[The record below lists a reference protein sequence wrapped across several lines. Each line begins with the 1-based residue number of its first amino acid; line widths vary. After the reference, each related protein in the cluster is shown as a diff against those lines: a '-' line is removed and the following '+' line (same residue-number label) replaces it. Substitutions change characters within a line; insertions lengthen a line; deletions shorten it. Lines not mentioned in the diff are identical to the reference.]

1 MNWGNCYLLVN
12 NQAYRQY
19 FDATGKSPEDIEHI
33 LLDAGVRH
41 VESACCDTTNSDGKP
56 GKAKGYVTELSK
68 SFRQARNI
76 ASRPSDGSVI
86 IYRHPSVFFGN
97 YFPVISI
104 IFYFIVYHNVYFVF

>member
-1 MNWGNCYLLVN
+1 MKADRLYLLVN

-19 FDATGKSPEDIEHI
+19 FDSTGKAPEDIEHI

-68 SFRQARNI
+68 AFRQARNI
-76 ASRPSDGSVI
+76 ARLSDGSVL
-86 IYRHPSVFFGN
+86 IYQHPSVFFGN

-104 IFYFIVYHNVYFVF
+104 IFYFLVYYNVYFVF